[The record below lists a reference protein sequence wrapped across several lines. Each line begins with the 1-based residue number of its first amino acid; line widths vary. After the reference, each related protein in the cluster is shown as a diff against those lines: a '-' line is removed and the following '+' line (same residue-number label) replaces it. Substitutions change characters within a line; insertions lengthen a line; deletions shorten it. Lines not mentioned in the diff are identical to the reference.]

1 MLNPDYTKASAHYR
15 ALALSAQV
23 ESADPHHLV
32 ALLYEEL
39 LLCISILTVQ
49 ASECDTLLLD
59 PQAHRARSII
69 VALRA
74 GLNFESGELA
84 ETLAGLYAALASEL
98 EDRLANPDPLRF
110 AELRAGVESIAAAWQ
125 AIAER

>member
-1 MLNPDYTKASAHYR
+1 MLNPNYSRANAHYR
-15 ALALSAQV
+15 TLALSSQI

-39 LLCISILTVQ
+39 LLCINILTVQ
-49 ASECDTLLLD
+49 ASKCDTLLLD

-110 AELRAGVESIAAAWQ
+110 AELRAGVESIAAAWN
-125 AIAER
+125 AIADR

>member
-1 MLNPDYTKASAHYR
+1 MLNPNYAKASAHYR
-15 ALALSAQV
+15 TLALSAQIENV
-23 ESADPHHLV
+23 EPHVRV
-32 ALLYEEL
+32 ALLYQEL
-39 LLCISILTVQ
+39 LLCINILTVQ
-49 ASECDTLLLD
+49 ASKCDTLLLD

-110 AELRAGVESIAAAWQ
+110 AELRAGVESIAAAWN
-125 AIAER
+125 AIADR

>member
-1 MLNPDYTKASAHYR
+1 MLNPDYSKASAHYR
-15 ALALSAQV
+15 TLALSSQI

-39 LLCISILTVQ
+39 LICINILTVQ
-49 ASECDTLLLD
+49 ASKCDNLLLN

-74 GLNFESGELA
+74 GLNFESVELA
-84 ETLAGLYAALASEL
+84 ETLGSLYAALASEL
-98 EDRLANPDPLRF
+98 EDRLANPEPARF
-110 AELRAGVESIAAAWQ
+110 AELRAGVESLAAAWR